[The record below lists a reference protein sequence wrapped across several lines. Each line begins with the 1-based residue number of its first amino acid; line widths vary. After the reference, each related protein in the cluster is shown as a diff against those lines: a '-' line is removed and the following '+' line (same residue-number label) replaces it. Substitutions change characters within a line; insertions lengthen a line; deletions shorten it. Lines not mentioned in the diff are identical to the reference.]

1 MQDGGR
7 NVGQEKTGG
16 RWRLC
21 GVLLALAVFNR
32 QASARD
38 WIRVAEKAVAEIG
51 NRSTT
56 VQHQGAI
63 EVGFSPDEGAERLV
77 LRVIDSARSEIR
89 LMAYSFT
96 SVPVTKALLAARKR
110 GVDVALVVDAKSNA
124 GEDRSGKAR
133 AALSALVNA
142 GCRVR
147 TISTYQIHHDK
158 VLVVD
163 NETVETGS
171 FNFSAAAA
179 DRNSENVIVIWKN
192 PDLAKGY
199 LRHWAD
205 RFAQGQDYS
214 TRY

>member
-1 MQDGGR
+1 MQDGCR
-7 NVGQEKTGG
+7 EVGQEKTG
-16 RWRLC
+16 RKWRLC
-21 GVLLALAVFNR
+21 GVLLALAILNGH
-32 QASARD
+32 ASARD
-38 WIRVAEKAVAEIG
+38 WIHVAEKAVAEIG
-51 NRSTT
+51 NRPTT

-63 EVGFSPDEGAERLV
+63 EVGFSPNEGAERLV

-89 LMAYSFT
+89 VMAYSFT
-96 SVPVTKALLAARKR
+96 SAPVTHALLAARKR
-110 GVDVALVVDAKSNA
+110 GVDVALVVDAKSNT
-124 GEDRSGKAR
+124 GEDRSGKSR

-179 DRNSENVIVIWKN
+179 DRNSENVIVVWKN
-192 PDLAKGY
+192 PALAKTY
-199 LRHWAD
+199 LQHWSD

>member
-63 EVGFSPDEGAERLV
+63 EVGFSPNEGAERLV

-89 LMAYSFT
+89 LMA
-96 SVPVTKALLAARKR
+96 
-110 GVDVALVVDAKSNA
+110 
-124 GEDRSGKAR
+124 
-133 AALSALVNA
+133 
-142 GCRVR
+142 
-147 TISTYQIHHDK
+147 
-158 VLVVD
+158 
-163 NETVETGS
+163 
-171 FNFSAAAA
+171 
-179 DRNSENVIVIWKN
+179 
-192 PDLAKGY
+192 
-199 LRHWAD
+199 
-205 RFAQGQDYS
+205 
-214 TRY
+214 